1 MSLFVYDSLLGH
13 VPNPGVCGPGFGESF
28 HTIGADGLR
37 TNGTAQVPEGGTVL
51 AVGDS
56 FTYGDE
62 VTDEQTWP
70 AQLQKILNRPV
81 LNGGVTGYG
90 FDQTVLRAEQLA
102 ARYRPSVI
110 IVSFIAHDIERTEM
124 RRMWWRD
131 KPWFS
136 ITDDQ
141 LVLKGVPVPQRT
153 SLPLK
158 MRQRL
163 DGLLVDFPPL
173 LQRLVGYNSRVHRR
187 GQGVAISQRL
197 TGRLAGLRTQE
208 AAKIVVMAQY
218 PPVVWQVPRIAN
230 QQRRMTRAILE
241 AAMSNGLATLDTFQR
256 LASEPTPLNYYGHA
270 HMNAR
275 GNSMIAALLAAALPA
290 LLNPEDR

>member
-208 AAKIVVMAQY
+208 AVKIVVMAQY